1 MRSIVKLLVVFIFG
15 SLALSPAV
23 ALLGLD
29 PVPGDISFRTGNA
42 LINIPVAYSLCATLG
57 LTLLTY
63 FLKR

>member
-1 MRSIVKLLVVFIFG
+1 MRSIVKLLAVLVFG

-29 PVPGDISFRTGNA
+29 PLPGDIAARIGDTPV
-42 LINIPVAYSLCATLG
+42 NIPVAYSLCATMG
-57 LTLLTY
+57 LVLLTY

>member
-1 MRSIVKLLVVFIFG
+1 MRSIIKILVVLTFG

-29 PVPGDISFRTGNA
+29 PVPGDIAFRAGNS
-42 LINIPVAYSLCATLG
+42 LVNIPVVYSLCATMG

>member
-1 MRSIVKLLVVFIFG
+1 MRSIVKLLVVFVFG

-29 PVPGDISFRTGNA
+29 PLPGDIAFKAGNS
-42 LINIPVAYSLCATLG
+42 LINIPVAYSLCATMG

>member
-1 MRSIVKLLVVFIFG
+1 MRSIVKILVVMIFG
-15 SLALSPAV
+15 TLALSPAI

-29 PVPGDISFRTGNA
+29 PVPGDIAFRAGNS
-42 LINIPVAYSLCATLG
+42 LVNIPVAYSLCATIG

>member
-1 MRSIVKLLVVFIFG
+1 MRSIVKLLAVLIFG

-29 PVPGDISFRTGNA
+29 PLPGDFSFRAGSA
-42 LINIPVAYSLCATLG
+42 LINIPVAYSLCATMG

-63 FLKR
+63 FMKR

>member
-1 MRSIVKLLVVFIFG
+1 MRSIVKLLAVLVFG

-29 PVPGDISFRTGNA
+29 PLPGDISFHAGNS
-42 LINIPVAYSLCATLG
+42 LVNIPVAYSLCATTG